1 LLNHATNHT
10 QTRYGQAKKND
21 FMKCIFCKKNSEKS
35 KSIEHIIPESLG
47 NKKAILPKGIVCD
60 SCNNYF
66 ARKIEKDLLQTPFY
80 KSLRSRYG
88 IESKKRKIPLDVAY
102 LPNGNEIEVE
112 LNGIFDPNNQ
122 NLNFII
128 HKKDDFNKLLRGEIT
143 ETYIPVSI
151 DLEESLIVSR
161 FLAKVGIE
169 VIASKFWESAKDV
182 SYLITEDLYN
192 PLRNY
197 ARYGSGTKFW
207 HYHQRRIYN
216 EIEEGDT
223 RQKMYEFQ
231 IWSTEAN
238 ENALG
243 LHLTLVLYG
252 LEFTINLFE
261 PSINRYEK
269 WLKEN
274 NDRVPI

>member
-1 LLNHATNHT
+1 
-10 QTRYGQAKKND
+10 
-21 FMKCIFCKKNSEKS
+21 MKCIFCKNNSDKS

-47 NKKAILPKGIVCD
+47 NKKATLPKGIVCD

-66 ARKIEKDLLQTPFY
+66 ARKIEKVLLQTPFY

-88 IESKKRKIPLDVAY
+88 IESKKRKIPLDLAY
-102 LPNGNEIEVE
+102 LPNGSEIEVE
-112 LNGIFDPNNQ
+112 LNGFIDPDDKTLRFN
-122 NLNFII
+122 IPT
-128 HKKDDFNKLLRGEIT
+128 KVDFNKFLNGEIK

-151 DLEESLIVSR
+151 DLQKSVIVSR

-169 VIASKFWESAKDV
+169 VIAYNFWESAKDV

-197 ARYGSGTKFW
+197 ARYGSGVKFW
-207 HYHQRRIYN
+207 DYYQRRIYD
-216 EIEEGDT
+216 EVEKGGS

-231 IWSTEAN
+231 IWTTEGN

-243 LHLTLVLYG
+243 LHLTIVLYG

-261 PSINRYEK
+261 PSIDRYKLWLEK
-269 WLKEN
+269 NEN
-274 NDRVPI
+274 KVPI